1 MRGFTIEEVAVP
13 IAPDSP
19 DAADFAATVE
29 VHNAVEADGYGTDE
43 LGSTT
48 AEVLPGWLD
57 EDYEPKR
64 LFAARVDGRIVAR
77 AVYETLASDRSMT
90 AWLELQ
96 VLPEFRRRG
105 IGTALADLLETIAL
119 AESRSKLIVY
129 AVSKQG
135 PGERL
140 AAPTGFGSVPR
151 DNAEVRFLLGRG
163 YSLEQVERGSRLAL
177 PVDEQKLREWYGQA
191 SAAAGDDYT
200 VHSWTDRAPRQ
211 WLDDVA
217 TLHTRMSTDAPS
229 AGLEE
234 PEDLWTAQR
243 LVDDE
248 LREANSPRTSLVTA
262 VEHLP
267 TGHLAGFTEL
277 VAPADLDRP
286 VEQDDTL
293 VLEEH
298 RGHRLGTLLK
308 VANLMKLQREKPGH
322 PAIITFNAEENRHM
336 LDVNE
341 AVGFVPIGYEGAW
354 KKLL

>member
-1 MRGFTIEEVAVP
+1 MTGFAIEEVAVP
-13 IAPDSP
+13 RSPDSV

-29 VHNAVEADGYGTDE
+29 VHNAVEADSYGTDE
-43 LGSTT
+43 LGYTA

-57 EDYEPKR
+57 RDYEPKR

-77 AVYETLASDRSMT
+77 AVYETLASDPSRT

-96 VLPEFRRRG
+96 VLPDFRRRG
-105 IGTALADLLETIAL
+105 IGSALADLLESIAQG
-119 AESRSKLIVY
+119 ESRSKLIVY
-129 AVSKQG
+129 AASRQN

-140 AAPTGFGSVPR
+140 PAPTRFGAVPR

-163 YSLEQVERGSRLAL
+163 YTLEQVERGSRLAL
-177 PVDEQKLREWYGQA
+177 PVDEHVLRERYERA
-191 SAAAGDDYT
+191 AAAAGDDYA
-200 VHSWTDRAPRQ
+200 VHSWTDRAPEHWRE
-211 WLDDVA
+211 DVA
-217 TLHTRMSTDAPS
+217 ALHTRMSMDAPS
-229 AGLEE
+229 AGLQE
-234 PEDLWTAQR
+234 PEELWTAER
-243 LVDDE
+243 ILDDE
-248 LREANSPRTSLVTA
+248 RREANSPRTLLVTA

-267 TGHLAGFTEL
+267 TGRLAGFTEL
-277 VAPADLDRP
+277 VAPAELGRP

-293 VLEEH
+293 VLKEH
-298 RGHRLGTLLK
+298 RGHRLGMLLK
-308 VANLMKLQREKPGH
+308 VANIVKLQREKPGH